1 MNFAYNPRTF
11 LNPVKGLPM
20 KLMPVLLALAF
31 SAGSVFAADMDV
43 KEKKPASPAQIAQR
57 EKMKVCNADAKKN
70 ELKGDERK
78 KFMSECLKGGAAE

>member
-1 MNFAYNPRTF
+1 
-11 LNPVKGLPM
+11 M

-70 ELKGDERK
+70 ELKGDARK

>member
-11 LNPVKGLPM
+11 LNPVKELPM

-70 ELKGDERK
+70 ELKGDARK

>member
-70 ELKGDERK
+70 ELKGDARK